1 MIRQGDAA
9 PRDFRKL
16 GDSALT
22 APTTPSKQQPV
33 LDRSKIDPET
43 LQAAEE
49 YEGMF
54 LDYMMKVMR
63 ETVPK
68 SEMDLEN
75 TGTEVYRS
83 MMDSEVAKKAAHAGG
98 VGLADQIVAYLD
110 PNRYNYNVGQGLQQ
124 PGAHG
129 QKASPQTQNGNAG
142 NPSEND
148 FQKSDKKSV
157 TPASTRRYP

>member
-1 MIRQGDAA
+1 MSSISPTPPIAVQRMQ
-9 PRDFRKL
+9 F

-22 APTTPSKQQPV
+22 APVTLSREQKV
-33 LDRSKIDPET
+33 LDRSKIHPET

-110 PNRYNYNVGQGLQQ
+110 PNRYNPSGGQGLQQ
-124 PGAHG
+124 PGTH
-129 QKASPQTQNGNAG
+129 SRNAEK
-142 NPSEND
+142 PSEND
-148 FQKSDKKSV
+148 FRKSDQKSV
-157 TPASTRRYP
+157 TQDSTRRYP